1 MASGRQRMLRQLV
14 HHTASINKLDCIC
27 SKRDDIKKTGNY
39 FTINNI
45 TSYRQAQKFTF
56 TCYQFNGLQLII
68 IHAKLLFTCY
78 VITYKTLRVVC
89 FTLFSDLREDNSK
102 SKRKDWKVGS
112 GG

>member
-1 MASGRQRMLRQLV
+1 M
-14 HHTASINKLDCIC
+14 TK
-27 SKRDDIKKTGNY
+27 KRTRNY

-45 TSYRQAQKFTF
+45 TGYIQPQKITF
-56 TCYQFNGLQLII
+56 TCYHFNGLQLII

-78 VITYKTLRVVC
+78 VITYKTLRVVR